1 MTLWAPVVY
10 GRTATSDTWW
20 RAVPKGLDQHG
31 WLGIVTYSA
40 LAAGRELKQRPR
52 FLLAQNAAHRIV
64 GVACQARD
72 LSDTM
77 RSAGSRE
84 LFCFVG
90 WATSLTEQ
98 LAQDDTPAL
107 QELERGYRDW
117 AALVY
122 TQVMSE
128 IWDAPATASMPPVTT
143 VPEEAVWAPP
153 VRRVRPGVAPSA
165 GPWAEKAWPEVW
177 AAAAAASEPLT
188 CVIGWQHISS
198 ARFED
203 ATHIGVADAPFRPP
217 PTVGYED
224 PSAPPG
230 LARSPEPT
238 PPQSVA
244 PSVPVAPAVPRASTV
259 PDGPS
264 AGAPETPVAGQ
275 DIGLG
280 PGRAIWHG
288 EKPVGRR
295 PPRDH
300 GPGWAKLAVA
310 AAVGAAVAGVA
321 VALASP
327 GAASSASHAPSPS
340 PSPSPPALAAG
351 TGATGPPVLLQV
363 VIPASSK
370 PIADSLVQYYAH
382 VLSLGQST
390 ARIALWPNARAA
402 SPGACASAVA
412 TAPVVVPVKA
422 HPDLWLCVELKGS
435 PSRYG
440 LIDVTAVTK
449 TAVTATAT
457 LWP

>member
-20 RAVPKGLDQHG
+20 RAVPEGLDQHG

-40 LAAGRELKQRPR
+40 LAAGRELKTRPR

-90 WATSLTEQ
+90 WATSRTEQ
-98 LAQDDTPAL
+98 PAQDDTPAL

-122 TQVMSE
+122 AQIMSE
-128 IWDAPATASMPPVTT
+128 IWDAPGTASLPPVTT
-143 VPEEAVWAPP
+143 EPEEPVWPPP
-153 VRRVRPGVAPSA
+153 VRRVKPGPTPPS

-177 AAAAAASEPLT
+177 AAAAAACEPLT

-217 PTVGYED
+217 PTVEYLD

-230 LARSPEPT
+230 AAPSPELT
-238 PPQSVA
+238 PPQLTP
-244 PSVPVAPAVPRASTV
+244 PSVPVAPSVPRVSTV
-259 PDGPS
+259 PDGP
-264 AGAPETPVAGQ
+264 AATPETPVAGH
-275 DIGLG
+275 DVGLG
-280 PGRAIWHG
+280 PGHALWHG
-288 EKPVGRR
+288 EEPADRR
-295 PPRDH
+295 PPRGH
-300 GPGWAKLAVA
+300 GPAWTKLALA

-327 GAASSASHAPSPS
+327 GAPSSASHAPP
-340 PSPSPPALAAG
+340 PSPPALAARTG
-351 TGATGPPVLLQV
+351 TTGPPVLLQV
-363 VIPASSK
+363 VIPAASQ
-370 PIADSLVQYYAH
+370 PAADSLVQYHAH
-382 VLSLGQST
+382 VLSLGQS
-390 ARIALWPNARAA
+390 AVRMALWSGGRAA
-402 SPGACASAVA
+402 NPRACASAMA
-412 TAPVVVPVKA
+412 TGPVVAPVTA
-422 HPDLWLCVELKGS
+422 HRGLWLCVELKGS

-440 LIDVTAVTK
+440 LINVTAVTK